1 MKIKCDYCY
10 RLFETKS
17 SLSNHKRWHNLPQY
31 IEYQKLFRE
40 HRSRDGKRRINS
52 LNSMWK
58 GDDVGYEGLHTWVKR
73 KLKQPDKCQKCGK
86 NKKLDLANI
95 SQQYKRNLDDWEWLC
110 RKCHMISDGRL
121 EKMLIGLNRNS
132 NMKGIVV

>member
-1 MKIKCDYCY
+1 M
-10 RLFETKS
+10 
-17 SLSNHKRWHNLPQY
+17 PQY